1 MKFDKLFMRVIL
13 SVLMLGTAFGITVLI
28 GFILPGNYIG
38 LVLDL
43 VLGVIILMTAVN
55 VYHKLYRAINK
66 ARWNNWETKTKS

>member
-66 ARWNNWETKTKS
+66 AR